1 MSKVKKTLKFI
12 LPLVALLIIT
22 GCGTKSEVAMF
33 TLLNDQIMNQN
44 KCSTN
49 NQQLTNLLAQ
59 ETDIYNQIIEKGT
72 NSFEDVSGVV
82 EQGKENIEASKEILN
97 DYDVCIQSALVDEA
111 KLSKNIEGIKDEKIK
126 DEAILLT
133 EQYRVY
139 ETSLVQYVKS
149 LIKLNDSQG
158 EFYNG
163 INESTSIQTLE
174 ELVTTINST
183 IDEANQAS
191 ENHREALVKFNEL
204 YSTYYDTYI
213 K

>member
-1 MSKVKKTLKFI
+1 MKKTLNFI
-12 LPLVALLIIT
+12 LSLVILLMIA
-22 GCGTKSEVAMF
+22 GCGAKSEVAMF

-49 NQQLTNLLAQ
+49 NEQLTNLLAQ

-72 NSFEDVSGVV
+72 SSFEDVSGVV
-82 EQGKENIEASKEILN
+82 EQGRENIESSKEILD
-97 DYDVCIQSALVDEA
+97 DYDACIQSALVDEA
-111 KLSKNIEGIKDEKIK
+111 KLLKNIEGIKNEKIK
-126 DEAILLT
+126 DEAIVLT

-158 EFYNG
+158 KFYNG
-163 INESTSIQTLE
+163 INELTSIQILE
-174 ELVTTINST
+174 GLVTTINSA

-191 ENHREALVKFNEL
+191 QNHREALVKFNEL

>member
-1 MSKVKKTLKFI
+1 MKKMLKFI

-22 GCGTKSEVAMF
+22 GCGAKSEVAMF
-33 TLLNDQIMNQN
+33 TLLNDQIMTQNQ
-44 KCSTN
+44 CSTN

-72 NSFEDVSGVV
+72 NSFEDVSGLV

-126 DEAILLT
+126 AEATLLT

-139 ETSLVQYVKS
+139 ETSLVQYVKA

-158 EFYNG
+158 EFYSQVD
-163 INESTSIQTLE
+163 ESTSIQTLE
-174 ELVTTINST
+174 ELVTTINIA

-191 ENHREALVKFNEL
+191 EDHREALVKFNEL

>member
-1 MSKVKKTLKFI
+1 MKKTLKFI

>member
-1 MSKVKKTLKFI
+1 MNKMLKFI
-12 LPLVALLIIT
+12 LPLVGLLIIT
-22 GCGTKSEVAMF
+22 GCGSKNEVAMF

-44 KCSTN
+44 QCSSN
-49 NQQLTNLLAQ
+49 NQQLTNLLVQ

-72 NSFEDVSGVV
+72 NSFEDIKELV

-97 DYDVCIQSALVDEA
+97 DYDVCIQSALVDES

-133 EQYRVY
+133 EQYKVY
-139 ETSLVQYVKS
+139 ETSLVQYVKA

-158 EFYNG
+158 EFYNQV
-163 INESTSIQTLE
+163 NESTSIQTLE
-174 ELVTTINST
+174 ELVTTINVA

-191 ENHREALVKFNEL
+191 ENHRAALVKFNEL